1 MKLITVK
8 IETNGELT
16 HLTVDGVDMSH
27 ALAVTYHHEGG
38 DVPKLTVILPVEK
51 LSTTGKANAEKVSG
65 HTDRHGRTN
74 GQVPNLVRGKE
85 LVQG

>member
-65 HTDRHGRTN
+65 HTDGN
-74 GQVPNLVRGKE
+74 GMTARSISTLLAGK
-85 LVQG
+85 